1 TTGNPL
7 IIEKCNLD
15 MEVSKLNVL
24 KASHLNQRYALEEMV
39 LKRYPQQIQ
48 DLKQRIVGY
57 EQDAHLA
64 SRHPKPQEGFSGIT
78 VMGKHIAEKEDAG
91 KAIIDVCTRMTGSV
105 KTDMI
110 GEYRGFFMSISYDNV
125 KNEYRL
131 HLKGQLSHTA
141 VLGTDVFGN
150 ITRMDNVIDG
160 IAGKLEKVRAELA
173 ETQVQLENAKAEMNT
188 PFAKEDELSEKTA
201 RLKELNVLLNMD
213 QKDRAL
219 IDEAPEEDVPEKP
232 KAREYER

>member
-1 TTGNPL
+1 
-7 IIEKCNLD
+7 
-15 MEVSKLNVL
+15 
-24 KASHLNQRYALEEMV
+24 
-39 LKRYPQQIQ
+39 
-48 DLKQRIVGY
+48 
-57 EQDAHLA
+57 
-64 SRHPKPQEGFSGIT
+64 
-78 VMGKHIAEKEDAG
+78 
-91 KAIIDVCTRMTGSV
+91 
-105 KTDMI
+105 
-110 GEYRGFFMSISYDNV
+110 MSISYDNV

-131 HLKGQLSHTA
+131 HLKGQLSHTV

-201 RLKELNVLLNMD
+201 RLKELNILLNMD

-232 KAREYER
+232 KAQEYER